1 MHDTK
6 SQLQKHEMVKEEGML
21 QDQESGSGVDEVF
34 PPPDE
39 TEKRRITYVDR
50 DGRRGEILTG
60 L

>member
-6 SQLQKHEMVKEEGML
+6 PQLQEHEMVKDEGML

-39 TEKRRITYVDR
+39 KEKRRITYVDR
-50 DGRRGEILTG
+50 DG
-60 L
+60 